1 MQSVRLAFLASL
13 INIVTSARITRG
25 ARQIFSLFFQK
36 IFLRWPLDLAVIGDY
51 MYSMKRNNG
60 GLQMRDFEMFSGA
73 GNAAVGG
80 IVDQAVDAFDNRDD
94 AWDWAANELEL
105 LAATSTYGEA
115 DDTAVREAVWEAL
128 IAAFPTPMFKSV
140 RV

>member
-1 MQSVRLAFLASL
+1 
-13 INIVTSARITRG
+13 
-25 ARQIFSLFFQK
+25 
-36 IFLRWPLDLAVIGDY
+36 

-60 GLQMRDFEMFSGA
+60 GLQMRTFEMFSGA

-80 IVDQAVDAFDNRDD
+80 IVDQAIDAFDNRND

-105 LAATSTYGEA
+105 LAQTSTYGEA
-115 DDTAVREAVWEAL
+115 DDTAVREAVYEEL
-128 IAAFPTPMFKSV
+128 IHAFPEATFKSV

>member
-1 MQSVRLAFLASL
+1 
-13 INIVTSARITRG
+13 
-25 ARQIFSLFFQK
+25 
-36 IFLRWPLDLAVIGDY
+36 
-51 MYSMKRNNG
+51 
-60 GLQMRDFEMFSGA
+60 MRDFEMFSGA

-80 IVDQAVDAFDNRDD
+80 IVRQAIDAFDNRDD

-105 LAATSTYGEA
+105 LAQTSTYGEA

>member
-1 MQSVRLAFLASL
+1 
-13 INIVTSARITRG
+13 
-25 ARQIFSLFFQK
+25 
-36 IFLRWPLDLAVIGDY
+36 
-51 MYSMKRNNG
+51 
-60 GLQMRDFEMFSGA
+60 MRDFEMFSGA

-94 AWDWAANELEL
+94 AWDWAAGELEL
-105 LAATSTYGEA
+105 LGATSTYGEA